1 MKEIHVNAY
10 TKKDGT
16 HVKEHYRTID
26 SNNFTVAQS
35 TDNQTSSSTPILT
48 GGVSMDVDLNQ
59 TKNLHNSF
67 NLDNI
72 DPIIRQVIK
81 AAANVA
87 LPAIPIASQIYQA
100 AHLSDINTVNNLM
113 PHLNNAVNFLTE
125 NQKVMK
131 QNLENSLKKLTSTK
145 NQDEYA
151 ALYRSFVNENEI
163 YKKNA
168 EVINKIKY
176 ATQNK
181 DYEMV
186 VKELDNYMNLQNNI
200 IRNIVANPP
209 INSQPIIER
218 NSTAQEK
225 PNINSMNF
233 APYPS
238 PYLNSYTSPDYG
250 INKNIE
256 DYIKNSPQ
264 LMQKIIDDKLN
275 FINKNTHYKFVPDGT
290 EFWNAASHGLDNSN
304 YIKDNGIILKNVYDI
319 PSSLLKFEVISK
331 LNTQGLNI
339 NNTRGVVFFQD
350 STISK
355 AVANSKKFKDF
366 IKVNKNTLITGNI
379 IPKDS
384 LSYKLN
390 LNLFGAL
397 GKADVI
403 NTYIDQNDNLISIII
418 DTYEFNKNDKRKLIQ
433 MGRSVQDAGLLE
445 TFFVVIPIKIPK
457 EIWSKWK

>member
-1 MKEIHVNAY
+1 
-10 TKKDGT
+10 
-16 HVKEHYRTID
+16 
-26 SNNFTVAQS
+26 
-35 TDNQTSSSTPILT
+35 
-48 GGVSMDVDLNQ
+48 MDVDPNQ

-67 NLDNI
+67 NLDNVG
-72 DPIIRQVIK
+72 PIIRQVINT
-81 AAANVA
+81 AANVA
-87 LPAIPIASQIYQA
+87 LPAIPIAFQIYQA
-100 AHLSDINTVNNLM
+100 AHFSDINTVNNLM
-113 PHLNNAVNFLTE
+113 PHLNNAVNSLTE

-151 ALYRSFVNENEI
+151 ALYKSFVNENEI
-163 YKKNA
+163 YKQNA

-176 ATQNK
+176 ATQNQ

-186 VKELDNYMNLQNNI
+186 VKELDNYINLQNNI

-209 INSQPIIER
+209 INSQPIIKR
-218 NSTAQEK
+218 NNTVQDK

-233 APYPS
+233 APFPS

-250 INKNIE
+250 INKSIE

-264 LMQKIIDDKLN
+264 LMQKVLDKNLN
-275 FINKNTHYKFVPDGT
+275 FINKNIRYKLVDGT
-290 EFWNAASHGLDNSN
+290 EFWNAASHGLGNSN

-319 PSSLLKFEVISK
+319 PSYSLKIAVISK
-331 LNTQGLNI
+331 LNTQGLSI

-366 IKVNKNTLITGNI
+366 INVNKKTLITGNI

>member
-35 TDNQTSSSTPILT
+35 TDNQTYVSTPILT
-48 GGVSMDVDLNQ
+48 GGVSMDVDPNQ

-67 NLDNI
+67 NLDNVG
-72 DPIIRQVIK
+72 PIIRQVINT
-81 AAANVA
+81 AANVA
-87 LPAIPIASQIYQA
+87 LPAIPIAFQIYQA
-100 AHLSDINTVNNLM
+100 AHFSDINTVNNLM
-113 PHLNNAVNFLTE
+113 PHLNNAVNSLTE

-151 ALYRSFVNENEI
+151 ALYKSFVNENEI
-163 YKKNA
+163 YKQNA

-176 ATQNK
+176 ATQNQ

-186 VKELDNYMNLQNNI
+186 VKELDNYINLQNNI

-209 INSQPIIER
+209 INSQPIIKR
-218 NSTAQEK
+218 NNTVQDK

-233 APYPS
+233 APFPS

-250 INKNIE
+250 INKSIE

-264 LMQKIIDDKLN
+264 LMQKVLDKNLN
-275 FINKNTHYKFVPDGT
+275 FINKNIRYKLVDGT
-290 EFWNAASHGLDNSN
+290 EFWNAASHGLGNSN

-319 PSSLLKFEVISK
+319 PSYSLKIAVISK
-331 LNTQGLNI
+331 LNTQGLSI

-366 IKVNKNTLITGNI
+366 INMNKKTLITGNI

-457 EIWSKWK
+457 EIWSK